1 MYQNTKIDDYK
12 NCLKK
17 LQVKLDSKSKFQKTM
32 INEIYKM
39 YQNNKQFLIKNR
51 IIQKLEQRLRSNAH
65 NSSTMKISKI
75 AISSGDDKII
85 QTINCTKTFP
95 SRISKKILK

>member
-1 MYQNTKIDDYK
+1 
-12 NCLKK
+12 
-17 LQVKLDSKSKFQKTM
+17 M
-32 INEIYKM
+32 INEINKM
-39 YQNNKQFLIKNR
+39 NQNNKQFLIKNR

-85 QTINCTKTFP
+85 QTIKCTKTFP

>member
-51 IIQKLEQRLRSNAH
+51 IIQKLQQRLNAMH
-65 NSSTMKISKI
+65 
-75 AISSGDDKII
+75 II
-85 QTINCTKTFP
+85 NQQ
-95 SRISKKILK
+95 

>member
-12 NCLKK
+12 NRLKK

-51 IIQKLEQRLRSNAH
+51 IIQKLQQRLNAMH
-65 NSSTMKISKI
+65 
-75 AISSGDDKII
+75 II
-85 QTINCTKTFP
+85 NQQ
-95 SRISKKILK
+95 

>member
-1 MYQNTKIDDYK
+1 MTTKIASK
-12 NCLKK
+12 
-17 LQVKLDSKSKFQKTM
+17 QVKLDRKSKFQKTM
-32 INEIYKM
+32 INEINKM
-39 YQNNKQFLIKNR
+39 NQNNKQFLIKNR

-65 NSSTMKISKI
+65 NSSTVKISKI

>member
-1 MYQNTKIDDYK
+1 
-12 NCLKK
+12 
-17 LQVKLDSKSKFQKTM
+17 M
-32 INEIYKM
+32 INEINKM
-39 YQNNKQFLIKNR
+39 YQDNKQFLIKNR